1 MWYVLRRQADVCV
14 LSSWASGPGHA
25 CQSTRTC
32 VSANPLTSVIVKRS
46 ASLFCKGPGGT
57 YLRLCGPDGL
67 CCNYSALLQMIN
79 KWVDMTMF
87 QSKHTYKIV
96 GGGWAPCHHLPP
108 PPQFGDLSRP
118 LAHLVPGECLWSF
131 HCWNQGPPRT
141 SSRPPRHTHVWR
153 DITGVRAVPG
163 LQTWGLH
170 GRSLVTVGWDPP
182 LAEAGTAGTGGPC
195 LSRVARAGA

>member
-108 PPQFGDLSRP
+108 PPPSLEICPGPLLTWCLVSACGVSIAGIRGHREPPADPQDILMFGGTSQESEQCPACRPGGSMVDPLLLWAGTLPWLRLALQALGDL
-118 LAHLVPGECLWSF
+118 V
-131 HCWNQGPPRT
+131 
-141 SSRPPRHTHVWR
+141 
-153 DITGVRAVPG
+153 
-163 LQTWGLH
+163 
-170 GRSLVTVGWDPP
+170 
-182 LAEAGTAGTGGPC
+182 
-195 LSRVARAGA
+195 